1 MQAVHSGADLESAG
15 NAVLGYDQVSM
26 KGKAIKV
33 DPVPGVATA
42 HLKTLLEAALVGGE
56 EARGAGQPGSTGVA
70 QSLEEIERLMAV
82 RRHLLP
88 ALAKGNDGCG
98 GRLRYELRASLH
110 LQYYC

>member
-1 MQAVHSGADLESAG
+1 M
-15 NAVLGYDQVSM
+15 LGYDQVSM

-42 HLKTLLEAALVGGE
+42 HLKTLLEASLVKGGE
-56 EARGAGQPGSTGVA
+56 EAQGAGQPGVRGVA
-70 QSLEEIERLMAV
+70 QSLVEVGRLMAV

-98 GRLRYELRASLH
+98 GRLRYGLLASLH
-110 LQYYC
+110 I

>member
-26 KGKAIKV
+26 KAKAIKV

-42 HLKTLLEAALVGGE
+42 QLKTLLEATLVKGGE
-56 EARGAGQPGSTGVA
+56 EVQAAGQPGVTGVA
-70 QSLEEIERLMAV
+70 QSLTEVGRLMAV
-82 RRHLLP
+82 RWHLLP

-98 GRLRYELRASLH
+98 GRLRYELLASLH
-110 LQYYC
+110 V